1 MDFAEEGIAIKMR
14 LKKNNLTQS
23 WLVARLTANDV
34 RIDNSSL
41 SLILSGQIVNDR
53 AVEVMFKSNSIID
66 RYEKRKSREVR

>member
-14 LKKNNLTQS
+14 LKKNNLTPS

-66 RYEKRKSREVR
+66 RYEKRKAREVR

>member
-34 RIDNSSL
+34 RIDDSSL
-41 SLILSGQIVNDR
+41 SLILNGRIVNDR

-66 RYEKRKSREVR
+66 RYEKRKAREVR